1 MIDKLQQQIDKL
13 TQQHE
18 NHKRWLALLVVLAG
32 MVVAAT
38 AHALVRPAITLENTT
53 YCGQT
58 EHTHTEACYTSI
70 ATAETAASDQELT
83 CGKEEHTH
91 TLVCYAD
98 PTADI
103 ENEEDWANSV
113 AQAEL
118 TGNWGDDLAAV
129 AQSQLGYAASEKNY
143 TVTQDGETKQPY
155 TRYGAWSGDA
165 YTDWNLPFVNF
176 CLHYAQIPAESFPVE
191 ADLSSLMEAL
201 TDDERNQFAPAD
213 GYVPQAGDVALL
225 TNNGEDIS
233 AAGIVAELCAETDDQ
248 PAKVAVIEADES
260 NTVRRVEY
268 ALGDEK
274 LLGYGVMPENAEA
287 EQTSEKAC
295 TPKDSQT
302 ATFETSNQAAEDE
315 IAVQAASN
323 KTIVALSAVPK
334 TDTIPAGTKLTQ
346 SMFTITATYSD
357 GTTGVIPEPVTVTS
371 PNWPNNYENYMSESQ
386 YNWTNT
392 FLGADVVEVSF
403 HKDSKTERNKDKIF
417 LYDKNG
423 TQKAVLSGTEMAGKR
438 YFIPGDTAKITMSS
452 DSSTEY
458 RGFSAVVSTAMQISP
473 EYAPAEAGTFTVSLT
488 LLDKAA
494 QPTDIFA
501 TAEFIDS
508 GNARGTCGE
517 NVQWS
522 YSSDG
527 TLTITGSGAI
537 NDYAAGETPWSSY
550 TVKNVIIE
558 DGITHIGA
566 NAFSLCKTLQSI
578 TLPANVNVDEV
589 AFAGCEAIAEL
600 NVTTTQ
606 PQLMGSRPAVILKD
620 CIGDVR
626 FTIQDGITLQQ
637 YAFSECHGLTSI
649 KIEGN
654 LKETPFYGFFYCSKL
669 RSVELPDSL
678 TRIGSGSFS
687 NCDSLETIKIPDNV
701 TTISDYAF
709 SGCDKL
715 DNVVLPEKVS
725 YIGNNAF
732 AYCKSLKNIT
742 IPKDISWIMQSTFK
756 GCTSLQYFP
765 FENLNKLTSIDE
777 EAFSGCEKL
786 TEVNLP
792 DTVQYIDSSAFAGTG
807 LTSLTIPRNAERVDS
822 GAVKDCTKLEEVKW
836 NAKNGRWMQDEP
848 LYAIGTKWNLTV
860 GQAVEV
866 LPAETMNAFA
876 LCDAKVI
883 RFEGPNWL
891 KISNAGQANGALP
904 LGALPDGNYY
914 ADKYGALYRL
924 EEDYAVL
931 AYLPAEMAAYT
942 VPDVVP
948 ANKAVTK
955 QLPVTAVGSHALH
968 SAVNL
973 ESLTFQKP
981 EQISVLEDF
990 AFAYASKLSSINGAS
1005 TVQEALDKFSPACNE
1020 GRFLFIETKIK
1031 GNASE
1036 SIVDTL
1042 HLTGLPDSN
1051 ENDTL
1056 EVTIKTTSSVKY
1068 PEPIAADRTQVYYTG
1083 EAAVTTL
1090 IISNPASAKI
1100 ESDDG
1105 AVVRLYMNFD
1115 SEGGMPQLATGEYT
1129 IVVNSGT
1136 TYTYKVS
1143 KLPGTNIYCFEI
1155 QRPCNGDTITLN
1167 LESGYASPTTGGG
1180 TNRIFGMILSK
1191 AEKDSLPGGK
1201 LPAIDQY
1208 QNLQWKTKVDK
1219 FPVTKERV
1227 NQTVWMPSDG
1237 NGHGYI
1243 VGLAYRIT
1251 LTREGDTLEG
1261 VGKDL
1266 MKSIEYTDVMTLPE
1280 GVTISEK
1287 ALRTIQAGNYYWSQN
1302 GSVYDAISEDDRST
1316 LLSIYVQNNSS
1327 IKFKR
1332 RAMEVNESGQ
1342 FVFHLTMENSTLQTG
1357 SPVEMPSQKIEIRFG
1372 SSILYIDEPVAQQ
1385 SYEFHNKVT
1394 AVEHFSYSEDQ
1405 IYTAEC
1411 PYTFTSGTG
1420 SLSLSKDLKL
1430 GSSQM
1435 GDKRIYTITASNSSA
1450 LPYEKL
1456 AYLDDEVP
1464 YTEYLS
1470 ADDIVELFKKDQE
1483 AKQVS
1488 VKISNATICEVPD
1501 STEVRDMNGNVAGKV
1516 SVGNTDIGNDPG
1528 KYSGMN
1534 KGKDPTE
1541 KANSAVITISWS
1553 KDETAADRL
1562 WFTLNN
1568 ITAAVHYRE
1577 ASCALEAK
1585 AIQELLDSWGYL
1597 VAYRT
1602 TYTVRW
1608 DLCNEDGTYV
1618 LPGGQKI
1625 NYELQVTNKDSFMML
1640 DTDQKHMY
1648 STDYVD
1654 EYNYAYGRDVSY
1666 KSLDT
1671 ALKSAL
1677 IYREFSLIKEADVHG
1692 QEIDEDGGILTD
1704 NTIIN
1709 YSLTVDHE
1717 STAHYDILPLTDHM
1731 SGPQTL
1737 LAEVERNKDAD
1748 WTMGLNTFVGDDGIN
1763 YYKLDAEKT
1772 YKGVW
1777 LDGRYADSVQV
1788 TSNGAGRDTIIK
1800 WYFSDYED
1808 YRTDTVNYKAL
1819 LQLKGLENGYY
1830 NFHNETWLGDHET
1843 HRLYNEVGWV
1853 RLDYTFDKKIVQ
1865 DENDHGDGEN
1875 YCPIEEGQTVTYRL
1889 KLQTIQAGPYTLT
1902 GINLYDA
1909 LPKCLGGSKGFSWQ
1923 KGDGLKPGT
1932 VDIVKYDCP
1941 KTGAVKNPD
1950 NWSIET
1956 DVNDKTSQY
1965 IKWDDNFSIT
1975 FGHDP
1980 VYIYV
1985 RLTYPDGSEWQ
1996 AYAKEYGSQ
2005 ILENT
2010 FFVEGIPSKVT
2021 HVLSLPMKA
2030 YLQKGVYK
2038 TFSTY
2043 CEPKWSSSMVT
2054 GTEPTNR
2061 LYYCNDDLMV
2071 RYVLYYVVLRNDG
2084 QSRLYLNDMQDTL
2097 PKGFTLQRMV
2107 SGDPTYV
2114 YYTERP
2120 TDSINTDS
2128 NTERPYSFITSKKQ
2142 DGTWTDLRS
2151 VHVDVSMQTDEA
2163 TDVQKLTFHF
2173 TQRTSTYYNTRY
2185 IQYDEQ
2191 LDKCYLNPGEAI
2203 VFGYYCRTNNSAD
2216 TEDTATNT
2224 IAMPYYDYSGGGLV
2238 LGDGQQTTTKSDV
2251 YTANDGTCEIWD
2263 YGTAA
2268 SKGFKTTGDDLVAEG
2283 SSTTQWLE
2291 SDVTVRRGSIA
2302 PGITKKLAAK
2312 INQNGIT
2319 TTNPLAAHPVD
2330 TLRWELT
2337 AQNNGTLPM
2346 VDYTL
2351 SDTMPAPYYF
2361 TTGDITYTVA
2371 YMCDGQR
2378 KIWGKSTTDG
2388 YDRVLLKIKET
2399 DDDETFEVRSYKEK
2413 ATLKVNEDPVRIK
2426 VPWYVTDSDVANWS
2440 YEAFIEIAMTCD
2452 STTKAT
2458 TLWIHFMDPCM
2469 SIPEGGMATLTL
2481 DTRAPDDTTWRN
2493 TVYTNSCNITPMVQP
2508 WDTSAVNQGNAT
2520 TQTPVFDD
2528 KERASVR
2535 NSAPV
2540 TVTYGYATTS
2550 LKTVEE
2556 VANPDNKANSNSDR
2570 SYIVLP
2576 GKDSTFRYTLAVTNE
2591 DPTGSGQ
2598 KSSMDELIFIDSLP
2612 QQGDHTVFQTD
2623 DPRYSDFAV
2632 SLADKYDPVV
2642 TIKAKDG
2649 TTKTLE
2655 QSKYKLEFSDQT
2667 EFTTADWD
2675 GTSTWDT
2682 LPAQARSV
2690 RLILKDPNAATGT
2703 DPLMPS
2709 GSTIS
2714 LSFVCKVDDPNA
2726 AAGQIAWNSFGYH
2739 YIMHG
2744 TNMAQE
2750 AAPLKVGVMLPT
2762 QPTLQ
2767 KKLQLNGAPYTA
2779 EKNETFTF
2787 YCYTGRPLA
2796 DLRENWTAAQLE
2808 AKLTEAHRD
2817 WRIISVAVTAGDTA
2831 SAVQQLTDTEKWT
2844 WQKNQ
2849 VYTIVEVP
2857 NDRYTLTELNGIQ
2870 QNTYTFT
2877 YDPARSV
2884 AITAVNTRD
2893 SWSFTLEKVDEDAPD
2908 THLADAWF
2916 ALYSKDDRDIM
2927 TGEAYAALT
2936 CKAESTITDGDTT
2949 WYLTQVGVTRADTGY
2964 LTFTGLTRDEYRLK
2978 EIKAPNGYAPDETLH
2993 TITREDN
3000 AKKICKITNKRAYR
3014 LPNTGGCGTTPFT
3027 VAGLL
3032 LIAAASCL
3040 LFKKYRRKQEGGTA
3054 SSRF

>member
-83 CGKEEHTH
+83 CRKEEHTH
-91 TLVCYAD
+91 TLACYAD

-118 TGNWGDDLAAV
+118 TGNWGDDLTAV

-143 TVTQDGETKQPY
+143 TVAQDGETKQAY

-165 YTDWNLPFVNF
+165 YADWNLPFVNF
-176 CLHYAQIPAESFPVE
+176 CLHYAQIPEESFPVE

-201 TDDERNQFAPAD
+201 TDDDRDQFAPAG
-213 GYVPQAGDVALL
+213 GYLPQPGDVALL

-233 AAGIVAELCAETDDQ
+233 AVGIVAELCAETDDR
-248 PAKVAVIEADES
+248 PAKVAVIEADDS
-260 NTVRRVEY
+260 STVRRVEY
-268 ALGDEK
+268 ALDDEK
-274 LLGYGVMPENAEA
+274 LLGYGVMPENPGIG
-287 EQTSEKAC
+287 QTSEKSSMPEA
-295 TPKDSQT
+295 SQT
-302 ATFETSNQAAEDE
+302 ATSETANQAAEDE

-323 KTIVALSAVPK
+323 KTIVALSAEPK
-334 TDTIPAGTKLTQ
+334 SDTIPAGTKLTQ

-357 GTTGVIPEPVTVTS
+357 GTTGVIPEPVIVTS
-371 PNWPNNYENYMSESQ
+371 PNWPKNYKNSMSESE

-392 FLGADVVEVSF
+392 FPGANAVEVAF
-403 HKDSKTERNKDKIF
+403 HDGSKTERNCDKIY
-417 LYDKNG
+417 LYDRNG
-423 TQKAVLSGTEMAGKR
+423 TQKAILSGTEMAGES
-438 YFIPGDTAKITMSS
+438 YFIPGDTAKITMYS
-452 DSSTEY
+452 DSSTVY
-458 RGFSAVVSTAMQISP
+458 RGFSAVVSAAMQISP
-473 EYAPAEAGTFTVSLT
+473 EYAPAEVGTFTVSLT
-488 LLDKAA
+488 LLDKTA
-494 QPTDIFA
+494 QSTDICA
-501 TAEFIDS
+501 TAEFKGS
-508 GNARGTCGE
+508 SNVSGTCGE
-517 NVQWS
+517 NAQWS
-522 YSSDG
+522 YSEDG
-527 TLTITGSGAI
+527 TLTITGSGSI
-537 NDYAAGETPWSSY
+537 NDYATGEAPWSSC
-550 TVKNVIIE
+550 TVKNVIVE
-558 DGITHIGA
+558 DGITRIGA
-566 NAFSLCKTLQSI
+566 NAFSFCKTLQTI
-578 TLPANVNVDEV
+578 TIPANVDVDEV

-606 PQLMGSRPAVILKD
+606 PQQMRSRPAVILKD

-626 FTIQDGITLQQ
+626 FIVQDGITLPQ

-669 RSVELPDSL
+669 RTVELPDSL
-678 TRIGSGSFS
+678 TRIGSNSFS

-701 TTISDYAF
+701 TTISDSAF

-725 YIGNNAF
+725 YIGYDAF

-742 IPKDISWIMQSTFK
+742 IPEDISWISQGTFK
-756 GCTSLQYFP
+756 NCTSLQYFP
-765 FENLNKLTSIDE
+765 FEKLKNLTSIDD

-792 DTVQYIDSSAFAGTG
+792 DTVRYIDSSAFAGTG
-807 LTSLTIPRNAERVDS
+807 LTSLTIPQNAERVDS

-848 LYAIGTKWNLTV
+848 LDAIGTKWNLTV

-876 LCDAKVI
+876 LCNAKVI

-891 KISNAGQANGALP
+891 KFFNAGQANGALP
-904 LGALPDGNYY
+904 LGTLPDGNYY
-914 ADKYGALYRL
+914 ADEYGALYRL
-924 EEDYAVL
+924 EDDYAVL

-942 VPDVVP
+942 VPDAVP
-948 ANKAVTK
+948 ADEAGTK
-955 QLPVTAVGSHALH
+955 KLPVTAVGNHALH
-968 SAVNL
+968 SAADL
-973 ESLTFQKP
+973 ESLMFQKP

-990 AFAYASKLSSINGAS
+990 AFAYADNLSSINGES
-1005 TVQEALDKFSPACNE
+1005 TAQDVLGKFSSSCSE
-1020 GRFLFIETKIK
+1020 GQFLFIETKIK
-1031 GNASE
+1031 GDVSE

-1068 PEPIAADRTQVYYTG
+1068 PEPIAADRTRVYYTG

-1136 TYTYKVS
+1136 TYTYKMS
-1143 KLPGTNIYCFEI
+1143 KLPGTNIYCFEV

-1167 LESGYASPTTGGG
+1167 LESGYASPLTGGG
-1180 TNRIFGMILSK
+1180 TNRIFGVILSK
-1191 AEKDSLPGGK
+1191 AEKDCLQDGK

-1227 NQTVWMPSDG
+1227 NQTVGMSSDG

-1243 VGLAYRIT
+1243 TGLAYAIK

-1280 GVTISEK
+1280 EVTISEK
-1287 ALRTIQAGNYYWSQN
+1287 ALRTIEAGNYYWSQS

-1316 LLSIYVQNNSS
+1316 LLSIYVQNNGS

-1332 RAMEVNESGQ
+1332 RAMEVNEAGQ
-1342 FVFHLTMENSTLQTG
+1342 LIFYLTMENSTLQTG
-1357 SPVEMPSQKIEIRFG
+1357 SPVEMPSQKVEIRFG
-1372 SSILYIDEPVAQQ
+1372 SQILYVDEPIAQKD
-1385 SYEFHNKVT
+1385 YEIHNKVT

-1405 IYTAEC
+1405 VYTAEC

-1420 SLSLSKDLKL
+1420 SLSLRKNLKL

-1483 AKQVS
+1483 TKQVS
-1488 VKISNATICEVPD
+1488 VKISNATICEVPN

-1516 SVGNTDIGNDPG
+1516 SVGNTDTGTDPG

-1541 KANSAVITISWS
+1541 KANSAIITISWS
-1553 KDETAADRL
+1553 RDETAADRL
-1562 WFTLNN
+1562 WFTLDNK
-1568 ITAAVHYRE
+1568 TAAVPNRE
-1577 ASCALEAK
+1577 ASCALDAK

-1602 TYTVRW
+1602 TYMVRW
-1608 DLCNEDGTYV
+1608 DLRNADGTSA

-1625 NYELQVTNKDSFMML
+1625 SYELQVTNKDSFMML
-1640 DTDQKHMY
+1640 ATDQKHMY
-1648 STDYVD
+1648 STDYVR
-1654 EYNYAYGRDVSY
+1654 EGNYAYQRDANYNATYGAGADAS
-1666 KSLDT
+1666 
-1671 ALKSAL
+1671 

-1692 QEIDEDGGILTD
+1692 QEIDEDGEILTD

-1717 STAHYDILPLTDHM
+1717 STVHYDILPLTDHM

-1737 LAEVERNKDAD
+1737 LAEVERNKGAD
-1748 WTMGLNTFVGDDGIN
+1748 WTDGLDTFLGDDGIE
-1763 YYKLDAEKT
+1763 YYKLNVAKN

-1788 TSNGAGRDTIIK
+1788 TSNATGRDTIIK

-1923 KGDGLKPGT
+1923 QGDGWKPGT
-1932 VDIVKYDCP
+1932 VNIVKYDCP
-1941 KTGAVKNPD
+1941 ETGAVKNQD

-1965 IKWDDNFSIT
+1965 IKWDDDFSIK

-2043 CEPKWSSSMVT
+2043 DEPGHSSNMVT

-2107 SGDPTYV
+2107 SGNPTSI
-2114 YYTERP
+2114 YYMERP

-2128 NTERPYSFITSKKQ
+2128 NTGSDSFIASKKQ
-2142 DGTWTDLRS
+2142 DGTWTNLRS
-2151 VHVDVSMQTDEA
+2151 AHVDVSMQTDEA

-2173 TQRTSTYYNTRY
+2173 TQSTSTYYNTRY

-2238 LGDGQQTTTKSDV
+2238 LGDGQQTTTKSDA
-2251 YTANDGTCEIWD
+2251 YTPNDGTCEIWD

-2268 SKGFKTTGDDLVAEG
+2268 SKGFKATGADLIAEG
-2283 SSTTQWLE
+2283 NSTTHWLE

-2351 SDTMPAPYYF
+2351 SDTMPAPYDF

-2378 KIWGKSTTDG
+2378 KMWGKSTTDG
-2388 YDRVLLKIKET
+2388 RNNALLKIKET
-2399 DDDETFEVRSYKEK
+2399 NDYGTLEVRSYEEE
-2413 ATLKVNEDPVRIK
+2413 ATLKVNGEPVKIK
-2426 VPWYVTDSDVANWS
+2426 VPWYVTDGNVSS
-2440 YEAFIEIAMTCD
+2440 RSCEAFIEIAMTCD
-2452 STTKAT
+2452 LTTKAT
-2458 TLWIHFMDPCM
+2458 TLWIHFTDPCM
-2469 SIPEGGMATLTL
+2469 SLPEGGVATLTL
-2481 DTRAPDDTTWRN
+2481 DTKAPDKTAWRN

-2508 WDTSAVNQGNAT
+2508 WDTAAVNQGNAT
-2520 TQTPVFDD
+2520 TQTSVFNG

-2550 LKTVEE
+2550 LKMVEE
-2556 VANPDNKANSNSDR
+2556 VDDPTNNANSNSDR
-2570 SYIVLP
+2570 NFIVLP

-2598 KSSMDELIFIDSLP
+2598 QSSMEELILIDSLP
-2612 QQGDHTVFQTD
+2612 QKGDHTVFQTD
-2623 DPRYSDFAV
+2623 DPRYSDFTV
-2632 SLADKYDPVV
+2632 SLADEYKPVV
-2642 TIKAKDG
+2642 TITAEDG
-2649 TTKTLE
+2649 TVTELNSP
-2655 QSKYKLEFSDQT
+2655 QYRLEFSDKT
-2667 EFTTADWD
+2667 EFDDSDWN
-2675 GTSTWDT
+2675 GTSTWNT
-2682 LPAQARSV
+2682 PAAQARSV
-2690 RLILKDPNAATGT
+2690 RLVLQDPNAEKGEN
-2703 DPLMPS
+2703 PLMPS
-2709 GSTIS
+2709 GSTIAF
-2714 LSFVCKVDDPNA
+2714 SFVCKVNDQNA
-2726 AAGQIAWNSFGYH
+2726 AAGQTAWNSFGYH
-2739 YIMHG
+2739 YTMPEQ
-2744 TNMAQE
+2744 TPQE

-2779 EKNETFTF
+2779 EKDESFTF
-2787 YCYTGRPLA
+2787 YCYTGQPLT
-2796 DLRENWTAAQLE
+2796 DLPENWTAAQLE
-2808 AKLTEAHRD
+2808 EKLKAENRNYRAFQVTVNEGKTESIA
-2817 WRIISVAVTAGDTA
+2817 
-2831 SAVQQLTDTEKWT
+2831 QPMTEENGWT
-2844 WQKNQ
+2844 WKKNQ
-2849 VYTIVEVP
+2849 VYTIVEAP
-2857 NDRYTLTELNGIQ
+2857 AEQYTLTEMNGIQ
-2870 QNTYTFT
+2870 QTAYTFT
-2877 YDPARSV
+2877 YDPARAL
-2884 AITAVNTRD
+2884 AITATNTRD
-2893 SWSFTLEKVDEDAPD
+2893 SWNFTIEKVDEDVQE

-2916 ALYSKDDRDIM
+2916 ALYSADARDEM
-2927 TGEAYAALT
+2927 TEEAYRALS
-2936 CKAESTITDGDTT
+2936 CQPDKTITDGEQI
-2949 WYLTQVGVTRADTGY
+2949 WYLTQVDVTRADTGY
-2964 LTFTGLTRDEYRLK
+2964 LIFAGLTRDEYRLK

-2993 TITREDN
+2993 TITRVDN